1 MKFASDPAGTTVWAA
16 SRACQTA
23 NISKDSFMAFFKKHR
38 GTLVAINAEN
48 ASSRDWLVLLEAATV
63 VGNDRDRLRVALVT
77 QERKLVKKRRL
88 FRKTQHFLLVD
99 GYDPRIHA
107 LYFCPQLY
115 TKKDGALVALT
126 GPEIGQLMAHALEGG
141 AIEKPPWYEPSNGA
155 PKEPVINSSPEME
168 FDSLVVDAPATRA
181 SKPTALHSVAAPDK
195 HKTAT

>member
-1 MKFASDPAGTTVWAA
+1 M
-16 SRACQTA
+16 
-23 NISKDSFMAFFKKHR
+23 
-38 GTLVAINAEN
+38 L
-48 ASSRDWLVLLEAATV
+48 SSRRNESSSKSE
-63 VGNDRDRLRVALVT
+63 GYFERLSISCSLT
-77 QERKLVKKRRL
+77 DMILI
-88 FRKTQHFLLVD
+88 
-99 GYDPRIHA
+99 YA

-126 GPEIGQLMAHALEGG
+126 GPEIGQLMAHALEGA

-195 HKTAT
+195 QKTAT